1 MNELL
6 ELEFKGRR
14 TEYAANPLQYPF
26 QRGDLAV
33 VSTDRGQDLGKV
45 AFVGLRTGDPPGEKP
60 GLVVVRKAKTA
71 DVDKL
76 RANREREAEAKRV
89 ARVEI
94 LRHNLDMKLVDVEL
108 QWDGRKMTFFFTAE
122 GRVDFRDLVRDLA
135 TRFRTRIDLR
145 QIGARD
151 ETKKISGYGV
161 CGRALCCA
169 TFLTEFKPITT
180 QMPRDQFLP
189 LNPSK
194 LSGVCGR
201 LKCCLRYELD
211 IYRDFQRECP
221 KVGHPIKDEDKGMGE
236 VDKLDVV
243 REQIQVRYGN
253 GTLDR
258 YTKEQFVELT
268 NWRPQMPKNECICT
282 CGKKGGSPELPQ
294 AQSATAT
301 PAPTSDGLRGNRITL
316 RAEGGFRVDFEDD
329 DEQSLDVSTDV
340 SVTMDSPSKRKRKK
354 KKKRP
359 ADGAPTGEAAAQSGP
374 PAQERPPRPPQAQQQ
389 QARPPQQP
397 QARPPQPQQPP
408 RQPRPQSEP
417 TQQAAPAPGTEG
429 QPARKKR
436 RRGGRRRHAGEGG
449 AASSESGGG
458 SDAGDDE

>member
-14 TEYAANPLQYPF
+14 TEYAANPQQYPF
-26 QRGDLAV
+26 TRGDLAIV
-33 VSTDRGQDLGKV
+33 TTDRGQDLGKV
-45 AFVGLRTGDPPGEKP
+45 SHVGIRTGDSPGEKI
-60 GLVVVRKAKTA
+60 GLLVLRKAKSI
-71 DVDKL
+71 DVERMYQNRDK
-76 RANREREAEAKRV
+76 EAQAKKV
-89 ARVEI
+89 AREEI
-94 LRHNLDMKLVDVEL
+94 IRHNLDMKLVDVEL
-108 QWDGRKMTFFFTAE
+108 QWDGRKMTFYFTAE

-135 TRFRTRIDLR
+135 TKFRTRIDLR

-161 CGRALCCA
+161 CGRPLCCA

-221 KVGHPIKDEDKGMGE
+221 KVGHSIKDEDKGMGE

-253 GTLDR
+253 GVTDR

-282 CGKKGGSPELPQ
+282 CGKKGGSATEEAGTIAKSVSELPL
-294 AQSATAT
+294 
-301 PAPTSDGLRGNRITL
+301 APSRETGRGDRITL
-316 RAEGGFRVDFEDD
+316 HGEGGFRVDFEDE
-329 DEQSLDVSTDV
+329 DESLDVSTDV
-340 SVTMDSPSKRKRKK
+340 SVSMDSPAKRKK
-354 KKKRP
+354 KKKKKRP
-359 ADGAPTGEAAAQSGP
+359 GGEAQAQPQSNAPTAQ
-374 PAQERPPRPPQAQQQ
+374 AKPQMAV
-389 QARPPQQP
+389 QP
-397 QARPPQPQQPP
+397 QRPLQPKPPQPAQQ
-408 RQPRPQSEP
+408 S
-417 TQQAAPAPGTEG
+417 AAPAEG
-429 QPARKKR
+429 DGEGDSPIARKKR
-436 RRGGRRRHAGEGG
+436 RRGGRRRRGGGG
-449 AASSESGGG
+449 AGGEQGGGADNSGG
-458 SDAGDDE
+458 DED

>member
-14 TEYAANPLQYPF
+14 TEYALNPLQYPF
-26 QRGDLAV
+26 QRGDLAIV
-33 VSTDRGQDLGKV
+33 TTDRGQDLGKISH
-45 AFVGLRTGDPPGEKP
+45 VGMRPGDSPDAPT
-60 GLVVVRKAKTA
+60 LTILRKARA
-71 DVDKL
+71 LDVEKL
-76 RANREREAEAKRV
+76 TSNREREADAKRV
-89 ARVEI
+89 ARAEI
-94 LRHNLDMKLVDVEL
+94 IRHKLEMKLVDVEL
-108 QWDGRKMTFFFTAE
+108 QWDGRKMTFYFTSE

-135 TRFRTRIDLR
+135 TKFRTRIDLR

-151 ETKKISGYGV
+151 ETKKVSGYGV
-161 CGRALCCA
+161 CGRSLCCA

-211 IYRDFQRECP
+211 TYKEFQRECP
-221 KVGHPIKDEDKGMGE
+221 KVGHPIKDEEKGMGE

-253 GTLDR
+253 GALER

-282 CGKKGGSPELPQ
+282 CGKKGAGVDLQ
-294 AQSATAT
+294 AKPHAAAPVT
-301 PAPTSDGLRGNRITL
+301 PPVSDGNRGDRITL
-316 RAEGGFRVDFEDD
+316 RAEGGFRVDFEAD
-329 DEQSLDVSTDV
+329 DEESMDVTTEV
-340 SVTMDSPSKRKRKK
+340 NVAMDSPAKRKKKK

-359 ADGAPTGEAAAQSGP
+359 ADGAQQSASGQQTETP
-374 PAQERPPRPPQAQQQ
+374 PPRPAASPTQRPSQTVNPPQAQQ
-389 QARPPQQP
+389 
-397 QARPPQPQQPP
+397 
-408 RQPRPQSEP
+408 PRPQP
-417 TQQAAPAPGTEG
+417 TPGEQTPVGEG

-436 RRGGRRRHAGEGG
+436 RRGGRRRHGG
-449 AASSESGGG
+449 AGPES
-458 SDAGDDE
+458 AGLPSNEHDED

>member
-14 TEYAANPLQYPF
+14 TEYAANPQQYPF
-26 QRGDLAV
+26 TRGDLAIV
-33 VSTDRGQDLGKV
+33 TTDRGQDLGKV
-45 AFVGLRTGDPPGEKP
+45 SHVGIRTGDSPGEKI
-60 GLVVVRKAKTA
+60 GLLVLRKAKSI
-71 DVDKL
+71 DVERMQQNRDK
-76 RANREREAEAKRV
+76 EAQAKKV
-89 ARVEI
+89 AREEI
-94 LRHNLDMKLVDVEL
+94 IRHNLDMKLVDVEL
-108 QWDGRKMTFFFTAE
+108 QWDGRKMTFYFTAE

-135 TRFRTRIDLR
+135 TKFRTRIDLR

-161 CGRALCCA
+161 CGRPLCCA

-253 GTLDR
+253 GVTDR

-282 CGKKGGSPELPQ
+282 CGKKGGSATEEAGTMAKPVSELPL
-294 AQSATAT
+294 
-301 PAPTSDGLRGNRITL
+301 APSRETGRGDRITL
-316 RAEGGFRVDFEDD
+316 HGEGGFRVDFEDE
-329 DEQSLDVSTDV
+329 DESLDVSTDV
-340 SVTMDSPSKRKRKK
+340 SVSMDSPAKRKK
-354 KKKRP
+354 KKKKKRP
-359 ADGAPTGEAAAQSGP
+359 GGEAQAQPQSNAPTAQ
-374 PAQERPPRPPQAQQQ
+374 AKPQMAV
-389 QARPPQQP
+389 QP
-397 QARPPQPQQPP
+397 QRPLQPKPPQPAQQ
-408 RQPRPQSEP
+408 S
-417 TQQAAPAPGTEG
+417 AAPAEG
-429 QPARKKR
+429 DGEGDSPIARKKR
-436 RRGGRRRHAGEGG
+436 RRGGRRRRGGGG
-449 AASSESGGG
+449 AGGEQGGGADNSGG
-458 SDAGDDE
+458 DED